1 MLRYRITCGMY
12 INISV
17 HDYLRVLT
25 RIHLK
30 NTPWTL
36 DPRNEIP
43 LAGIDPRGVQ
53 RGQGNQVSV
62 EFNVLYRFHSPLSR
76 RDVKWTSRFLTDLL
90 KGFVDVDAK
99 DGPSLTEEQ
108 LADYN
113 IPTPVMGAAL
123 KKMYAKLGLYDNR
136 KALKAFP
143 EGLEPDLGQTPV
155 KFKINRDPKTHK
167 FDDKELVKEMVR
179 VMEDPTC
186 KPYFLQFCLD

>member
-25 RIHLK
+25 RIHLQD
-30 NTPWTL
+30 TPWTL

-53 RGQGNQVSV
+53 RGRGNQVSV

-90 KGFVDVDAK
+90 KEFVDAK

-108 LADYN
+108 LANYN

-123 KKMYAKLGLYDNR
+123 KMMYAKLGLYGDR

-143 EGLEPDLGQTPV
+143 EGLEPNLGQTPV
-155 KFKINRDPKTHK
+155 TFKINRDPKTHK
-167 FDDKELVKEMVR
+167 FDDKELVREMVR

-186 KPYFLQFCLD
+186 KTYLL